1 MHSTISISANH
12 SIAIHSVSLLFFRF
26 DAVYSSCSGVASL
39 SMPGKLAGLDRD
51 LFSICNCMLSS
62 KLMPSTL
69 PAESDDF
76 GSLLELGTTD
86 FDDDGESWSI
96 ASQSKQECSNSRS
109 GPAVE
114 RDISGGAPGAGER
127 EKGVFYDFDPVF
139 NAASGSGAEP
149 EGGNAFKGTLHP
161 QHTMPP
167 RQGVDPSMSPAM
179 RWRNAMSPAGSFK
192 ARVSLEAISD
202 NARDETVSNSE
213 AGEGGSEGGD
223 GGGTETRL
231 IKSNQIEDSLRLG
244 TDNGEGDEDLSGVD
258 LKVGGVGEMRAKS
271 DGEEGGGQVNV
282 EGGGRASD
290 LGESGGR
297 GEQDVTGSLGVSAS
311 SRSIHED
318 DYINVGHGQG
328 GDAAVEQWP
337 DVSAT
342 PAFDIRLFSST
353 YQSRNFAHALRRL
366 AAMTARR
373 AMKVFSQFSFC
384 GDFLDCNH
392 HSSSW
397 ESSDVACRWK
407 PSESAAPSKS

>member
-1 MHSTISISANH
+1 
-12 SIAIHSVSLLFFRF
+12 
-26 DAVYSSCSGVASL
+26 
-39 SMPGKLAGLDRD
+39 
-51 LFSICNCMLSS
+51 
-62 KLMPSTL
+62 MPSTL

-96 ASQSKQECSNSRS
+96 ASQSKQEGSNSRS

-114 RDISGGAPGAGER
+114 RDISGGAPGAGKR
-127 EKGVFYDFDPVF
+127 EEGVFYDFDPVF

-149 EGGNAFKGTLHP
+149 EGGNAFKGTLHS

-223 GGGTETRL
+223 GGGTEARV

-244 TDNGEGDEDLSGVD
+244 TDNGEGDKDLSGVD
-258 LKVGGVGEMRAKS
+258 LKVGGVGEMRGQS
-271 DGEEGGGQVNV
+271 DGEQGGGQVNV

-290 LGESGGR
+290 VGESGGR
-297 GEQDVTGSLGVSAS
+297 GERDVTGSLGVSAS

-353 YQSRNFAHALRRL
+353 CQSRNFAHTLRRL